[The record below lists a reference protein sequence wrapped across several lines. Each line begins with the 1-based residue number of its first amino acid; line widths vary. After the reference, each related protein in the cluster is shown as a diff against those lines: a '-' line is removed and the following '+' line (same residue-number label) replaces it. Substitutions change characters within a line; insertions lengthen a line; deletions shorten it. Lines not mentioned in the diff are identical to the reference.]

1 MAQHT
6 VSFEWRVVEDK
17 EPWGQVEPLA
27 DRPATQSEPRQLLP
41 ALGRCAAL
49 ILVSL
54 VAASGAL
61 APVQSAEGRL
71 HRAIEAALGREEAVW
86 QANDAR
92 QYSQLLDH
100 QLARMWQR
108 DWFAP
113 WGIDPRRRTSLATS
127 LVRVEPQPDVVAAH
141 TLVFDPGT
149 EWWRAVPYRETRFYR
164 QTAQGWVRT
173 VPGADFWGAPQ
184 TVETPHLRFRFYQR
198 DGATVFAIAD
208 GLERAYLA
216 VYALLEL
223 TPPAER
229 LTITL
234 APVPDVVHEF
244 SNDVE
249 PITLASPALMRT
261 PVGLSDAEQLEH
273 LLVNHLTARAVF
285 HSLAEVGRSSLYR
298 RRTLLWGVRG
308 WMRTTILGERSPWQS
323 QAALVF
329 RQLNHG
335 YRPLRLTDISDRYPS
350 EFPTDAEY
358 MWEYIAAESV
368 VAYTVAHYGVDRLPD
383 LLHGVGGFSYWGGL
397 IEDVFGIPVEEFEQG
412 WNRYLALQY
421 PPLAP
426 APEASSHGKW

>member
-6 VSFEWRVVEDK
+6 VSFEWRVVEDEERWWQA
-17 EPWGQVEPLA
+17 EP
-27 DRPATQSEPRQLLP
+27 PAAAPTFRHEARQLLD
-41 ALGRCAAL
+41 AVCRCAAL

-54 VAASGAL
+54 AAASSAL
-61 APVQSAEGRL
+61 APAVEAQEQL
-71 HRAIEAALGREEAVW
+71 HREIEAALGREEVVW

-92 QYSQLLDH
+92 QYSQLLDR

-108 DWFAP
+108 DWFTP
-113 WGIDPRRRTSLATS
+113 WGIDPRRRISLATR
-127 LVRVEPQPDVVAAH
+127 VMKVEPQGDFVAAH

-164 QTAQGWVRT
+164 QTKQGWVRT

-184 TVETPHLRFRFYQR
+184 TVETPHLRFRFYER

-208 GLERAYLA
+208 QMERAYLA
-216 VYALLEL
+216 VYELLHL
-223 TPPAER
+223 TPPVER
-229 LTITL
+229 LTITI

-244 SNDVE
+244 SNEVE
-249 PITLASPALMRT
+249 ALTISSPALLRT
-261 PVGLSDAEQLEH
+261 PVGFSDTDQLEH

-285 HSLAEVGRSSLYR
+285 QASGRSSLYR

-308 WMRTTILGERSPWQS
+308 WMRTRVLGERSPWQN

-329 RQLNHG
+329 RQLNNG

-350 EFPTDAEY
+350 EFPTHEEY

-368 VAYTVAHYGVDRLPD
+368 VAYTVAEYGIDRLPA

-397 IEDVFGIPVEEFEQG
+397 IKEVFGIPVEEFEQG
-412 WNRYLALQY
+412 WNRYLVQHY
-421 PPLAP
+421 PPLGP
-426 APEASSHGKW
+426 TPEAKPHGKW